1 MGTKQA
7 SAEPR
12 PLGSVRIAGGTA
24 SADSTWPPN
33 APDGRGSDWGPR
45 RSTLQKVTC
54 KLLIAFAATQVTF
67 WLYGPG
73 GRLVWASMSNCRT
86 APATLVHDTE
96 VEPLAC
102 LWGQAFSLPPGFC
115 PASRHKREERR
126 LKAGGWSFY
135 ISDCMRL

>member
-1 MGTKQA
+1 MGAKQA

-54 KLLIAFAATQVTF
+54 KLLIAFAATQV
-67 WLYGPG
+67 
-73 GRLVWASMSNCRT
+73 
-86 APATLVHDTE
+86 
-96 VEPLAC
+96 EPLAC